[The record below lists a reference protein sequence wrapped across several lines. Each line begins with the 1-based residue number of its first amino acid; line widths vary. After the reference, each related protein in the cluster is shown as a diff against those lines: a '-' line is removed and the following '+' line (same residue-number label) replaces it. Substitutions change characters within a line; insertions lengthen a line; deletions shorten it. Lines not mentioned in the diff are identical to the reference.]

1 MRLYLASRSPRR
13 RDLLTQMGVAF
24 DTIIF
29 RSGLRTDPQVNEGVH
44 SGEAV
49 LAYVERVARA
59 KADHGVNLLLERRL
73 PLRPVLAADT
83 VLEFAGTIIGKPADK
98 ADAAATLRRLS
109 GHTHRVLT
117 GVAVAYQGRTEY
129 VLSNSEVRF
138 RQIDDEEIERY
149 VLTGEPVDKAGAYG
163 IQGLSLI
170 HISEPTRPY

>member
-1 MRLYLASRSPRR
+1 M
-13 RDLLTQMGVAF
+13 
-24 DTIIF
+24 
-29 RSGLRTDPQVNEGVH
+29 H

-163 IQGLSLI
+163 IQGRAGLFIEYMAGSYTGVMGLPVC
-170 HISEPTRPY
+170 ETGELLKRYGWRF

>member
-13 RDLLTQMGVAF
+13 RELLTQMGVAF

-29 RSGLRTDPQVNEGVH
+29 RSGLRTDPQVDEVAH

-83 VLEFAGTIIGKPADK
+83 ILEFAGMIIGKPLAEC
-98 ADAAATLRRLS
+98 ARLGGIAAA
-109 GHTHRVLT
+109 
-117 GVAVAYQGRTEY
+117 
-129 VLSNSEVRF
+129 EV
-138 RQIDDEEIERY
+138 ISH
-149 VLTGEPVDKAGAYG
+149 VGARPE
-163 IQGLSLI
+163 QALKGLI
-170 HISEPTRPY
+170 